1 MDFMPD
7 IEPALKTLKGGGIIL
22 YPTDTIWGIG
32 CDATLPTA
40 VEEIL
45 FLKNRPEKKGL
56 IVLIA
61 DEKDLFHY
69 TSQPDPAVLQYLEKL
84 EKPTTV
90 IYEGM
95 INLAENLSE
104 DGTIAIRLVK
114 DSFCRHLIRRLK
126 KPLVS
131 TSANISGESAPRCFN
146 EISPE
151 IKEGVDYIVKYRQDD
166 LSIQQPSSLIK
177 FNRGGTIKVIRP

>member
-7 IEPALKTLKGGGIIL
+7 IEPCLKTLKEGGIIL

-32 CDATLPTA
+32 CDATNEYA
-40 VEEIL
+40 VDKIL
-45 FLKNRPEKKGL
+45 TLKKRPEKKGL
-56 IVLIA
+56 IVLVA

-69 TSQPDPAVLQYLEKL
+69 TSQPDPAVLHYLERT

-90 IYEGM
+90 IFEGM

-104 DGTIAIRLVK
+104 DGSIAIRLVQ
-114 DSFCRHLIRRLK
+114 DSFCSHLIRRLK

-131 TSANISGESAPRCFN
+131 TSANISAQASPRFFE
-146 EISPE
+146 EISAE
-151 IKEGVDYIVKYRQDD
+151 IRKGVDYIVKYRQDD
-166 LSIQQPSSLIK
+166 HSIREASSLVK
-177 FNRGGTIKVIRP
+177 FNRDGTVAVIRP

>member
-7 IEPALKTLKGGGIIL
+7 IEPCLSALRRGGIIL

-32 CDATLPTA
+32 CDATNE
-40 VEEIL
+40 VSEEKIL
-45 FLKNRPEKKGL
+45 ALKNRPEKKGL

-69 TSQPDPAVLQYLEKL
+69 TSQPDPAVLHFLEKT

-114 DSFCRHLIRRLK
+114 DPFCRHLIR
-126 KPLVS
+126 
-131 TSANISGESAPRCFN
+131 
-146 EISPE
+146 
-151 IKEGVDYIVKYRQDD
+151 
-166 LSIQQPSSLIK
+166 
-177 FNRGGTIKVIRP
+177 